1 MAITIDSKLKD
12 VVANPAA
19 VEIME
24 KYIPGFS
31 SNPQLKLGYRM
42 TFKTIS
48 KFPQAKQFG
57 LSDEVLA
64 KLLEEWAALG

>member
-12 VVANPAA
+12 VMANPAA
-19 VEIME
+19 VEVLE

-31 SNPQLKLGYRM
+31 KNPQLKLGYRM
-42 TFKTIS
+42 TWRTIS

-57 LSDEVLA
+57 LTDEVLT
-64 KLLEEWAALG
+64 KCLEEWAAL

>member
-1 MAITIDSKLKD
+1 MAITIDSKLKE
-12 VVANPAA
+12 VMENPAA

-31 SNPQLKLGYRM
+31 KNPQLKLGYRM
-42 TFKTIS
+42 TFRTIS

-57 LSDEVLA
+57 LTDEVLK
-64 KLLEEWAALG
+64 KLLEEWAAL